1 MNQDLEIIVIDARK
15 VEEVGRG
22 VGLLRDVFS
31 RFWKETN
38 DALFVGENE
47 RMSFVRHDYQ
57 REEWVAVGRIL
68 VKGYLTCQYL
78 PVLLSQTFLACL
90 FWGKSAV
97 TSTMLTQSFRNYIS
111 EDEKCLIDTLLKPTS
126 YGNQFKRL

>member
-1 MNQDLEIIVIDARK
+1 MSVSVPVPQLLPKRIIQVHRLNIKKDLIDLFRDPLIMSQDIEIIVIDARG

-31 RFWKETN
+31 LFWKETY
-38 DALFVGENE
+38 DSLFVGENE
-47 RMSFVRHDYQ
+47 RVPFVRHDYQ
-57 REEWVAVGRIL
+57 RDEWVAVGRIL

-90 FWGKSAV
+90 FWG
-97 TSTMLTQSFRNYIS
+97 N
-111 EDEKCLIDTLLKPTS
+111 LL
-126 YGNQFKRL
+126 